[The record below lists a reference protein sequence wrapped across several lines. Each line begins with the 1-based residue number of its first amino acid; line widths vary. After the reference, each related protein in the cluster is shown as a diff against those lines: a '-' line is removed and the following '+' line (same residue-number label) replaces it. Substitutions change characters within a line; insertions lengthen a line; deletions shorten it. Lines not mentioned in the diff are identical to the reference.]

1 MKKIFLIQ
9 TENGQ
14 IVHDF
19 CFTLTEAIRY
29 DKWYYGDK
37 NNYEYILSD
46 LPIRPQMNNIQY
58 YPLND
63 VIPVG
68 SIEFVLKF
76 LNDYYNIQNV
86 KPINIPEQLMKSEY
100 LKRKVWNVMTKL
112 SWFNMEN
119 KNIFVKSNEKIKGYK
134 DIIEPQGKCPSGD
147 FIVSEEIE
155 IESEWRAFVHKNK
168 LVGLQNYLGDFTM
181 FPDTNIISEMIKTY
195 VDCPPAYTLDVGINK
210 QNGTFI
216 IEVHAFF
223 SCGLYGFNDYN
234 ILPKMLIQTFNWI
247 TERR

>member
-1 MKKIFLIQ
+1 
-9 TENGQ
+9 
-14 IVHDF
+14 
-19 CFTLTEAIRY
+19 
-29 DKWYYGDK
+29 
-37 NNYEYILSD
+37 
-46 LPIRPQMNNIQY
+46 
-58 YPLND
+58 
-63 VIPVG
+63 
-68 SIEFVLKF
+68 
-76 LNDYYNIQNV
+76 
-86 KPINIPEQLMKSEY
+86 
-100 LKRKVWNVMTKL
+100 
-112 SWFNMEN
+112 MEN

-134 DIIEPQGKCPSGD
+134 DIVEPQGKCPSGD